1 MLETISRAAESN
13 LLERGF
19 SRRQLGRIAAALTAG
34 STLPFFNEAAL
45 AQRAMRGEMPP
56 DAVRINSN
64 ENPLG
69 PCPEALE
76 AITQIAK
83 SGGRYSPNGE
93 EGKVVRLVAETID
106 LKPENIAFF
115 AGSGDP
121 LFRSAV
127 AFTSPTR
134 PWVMCEPGYE
144 SGGSAAAFIGAKVIH
159 VPLRKDHSHDVQAMV
174 KADSNPGAI
183 YITNPNN
190 PTGTLTSLEDIEWTA
205 ANMPKGTVL
214 VVDEAYIHFSEHAKS
229 AFGLVA
235 AGKDIIVLR
244 TFSKVYGMA
253 GIRAGYAAGRPDLIA
268 KLRPWGSNS
277 LPVTSLAASI
287 ASLKSKTVVPER
299 SKINRDIRED
309 VFAYLDK
316 MKLDFTKSEANHFMV
331 NVGRPGGEVVKA
343 MAKEKV
349 LIGRLWPA
357 WPNHVRVSIGT
368 RDDMEKFKAAFSK
381 VMA

>member
-19 SRRQLGRIAAALTAG
+19 SRRQLGRISAALTAG
-34 STLPFFNEAAL
+34 AVLPFYNEAAL
-45 AQRAMRGEMPP
+45 AQRAMQGEIPP

-69 PCPEALE
+69 PCSEALE
-76 AITQIAK
+76 AITQIA
-83 SGGRYSPNGE
+83 SAGGRYSPHGE
-93 EGKVVRLVAETID
+93 EGQTVRIVAETID

-134 PWVMCEPGYE
+134 PWVMAEPGYE

-159 VPLRKDHSHDVQAMV
+159 VPLRKDNSHDVQAMV
-174 KADSNPGAI
+174 KAHPNPGVI

-190 PTGTLTSLEDIEWTA
+190 PTGTLTTLEDIEWTS
-205 ANMPKGTVL
+205 ANMPKGSIL
-214 VVDEAYIHFSEHAKS
+214 LVDEAYIHFSHNAKS
-229 AFGLVA
+229 AFGLVSA
-235 AGKDIIVLR
+235 DKDVIVLR

-253 GIRAGYAAGRPDLIA
+253 GIRAGYAAGRPDLIS

-277 LPVTSLAASI
+277 LPVTSLAAAM

-299 SKINRDIRED
+299 TKINRDIRED
-309 VFAYLDK
+309 VFAYLNK
-316 MKLDFTKSEANHFMV
+316 MDLDFTKSEANHFMV
-331 NVGRPGGEVVKA
+331 NVRRPGGEVVKA

-357 WPNHVRVSIGT
+357 WPTHVRISIGT
-368 RDDMEKFKAAFSK
+368 RDDMGKFKAAFSR